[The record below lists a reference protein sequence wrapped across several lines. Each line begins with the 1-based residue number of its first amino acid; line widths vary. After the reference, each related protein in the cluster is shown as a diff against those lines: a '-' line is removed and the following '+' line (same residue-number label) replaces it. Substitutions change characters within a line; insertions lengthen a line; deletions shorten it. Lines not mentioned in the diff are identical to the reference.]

1 MTDTYYRKHPP
12 LAGPR
17 TRDTGLWWK
26 RPFDV
31 ALGGIALLLASPLIL
46 GLAIAI
52 ELEDGGPPLF
62 AQDRVG
68 LRGQRFRMW
77 KLRTMRAGCDQEP
90 HRRTAAD
97 WFTGRADGGQ
107 FKTLGDP
114 RITRVGR
121 LLRRFDLDELP
132 QLFNVV
138 RGDMSL
144 VGPRPAI
151 PYELAHYQ
159 PAYFRRLAVPPGI
172 TGLWQVSGRDRLSAA
187 EMMALDLEYVREAS
201 PWLDLRV
208 LARTGTALLDAA
220 ARR

>member
-1 MTDTYYRKHPP
+1 MPDTLARPP
-12 LAGPR
+12 LAGRRAAAP
-17 TRDTGLWWK
+17 DLWWK

-31 ALGGIALLLASPLIL
+31 VLGTILLLAALPVIL
-46 GLAIAI
+46 CLGVAV
-52 ELEDGGPPLF
+52 ELEDAGPAFF

-68 LRGQRFRMW
+68 LRGRQFRIW
-77 KLRTMRAGCDQEP
+77 KLRSMRAGADQAA

-97 WFTGRADGGQ
+97 WFTGRAAGDR
-107 FKTLGDP
+107 FKTLADP

-132 QLFNVV
+132 QLFNVL

-151 PYELAHYQ
+151 PYELAHYE
-159 PAYFRRLAVPPGI
+159 PDYFRRLAVPPGM

-187 EMMALDLEYVREAS
+187 EMMELDLRYVREAS

-208 LARTGTALLDAA
+208 LARTGPALLATAA
-220 ARR
+220 GR